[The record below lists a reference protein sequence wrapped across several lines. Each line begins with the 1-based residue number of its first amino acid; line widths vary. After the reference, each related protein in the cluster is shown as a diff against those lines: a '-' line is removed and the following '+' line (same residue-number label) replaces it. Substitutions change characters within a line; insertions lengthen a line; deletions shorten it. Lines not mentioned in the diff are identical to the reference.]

1 MAMTTGQTPAHGF
14 SRVHGKEVALYV
26 MLSGILGGLFLTV
39 TMAAARATGVFA
51 VNLERSF
58 GSLLLGTTGP
68 GAFLVGLIMHLAF
81 SAIFALIYAEG
92 FRRLHAAN
100 WKIGAGLGIV
110 HWAAMGLFIGIMPT
124 LRPMLAASLAEPGPF
139 AMNQGVF
146 SFLFLLAVHLV
157 FGALVGLAY
166 QRTAEDHP
174 ELLAPRG

>member
-1 MAMTTGQTPAHGF
+1 MAIMTGPTPTQGF
-14 SRVHGKEVALYV
+14 TRGHGKEVALYI

-39 TMAAARATGVFA
+39 AMAAARATDYFA

-68 GAFLVGLIMHLAF
+68 GAFIVGLVMHLAF

-100 WKIGAGLGIV
+100 WKVGAGLGIV
-110 HWAAMGLFIGIMPT
+110 HWAVMGLFIGIMPT

-139 AMNQGVF
+139 ALNQGAF
-146 SFLFLLAVHLV
+146 SFIVLLAVHLV
-157 FGALVGLAY
+157 FGAIVGMAY
-166 QRTAEDHP
+166 QRTSEEHP
-174 ELLAPRG
+174 EILARRG